1 MNEINDKKDKNRLAY
16 QKKLKDPAF
25 LFYSKDFY
33 EGTRMMLPEERA
45 CLIDLMIYQH
55 QNGIIPNDPRRLVLY
70 CSGVDEA
77 TLIATLKAKFKLT
90 DKGWVNNKME
100 EVLTYRKEF
109 ADKQSVNGQVGQFFK
124 KAKKVLKAK
133 QYNQLRDHLTQFS
146 NNEKLQIIEKYEAI
160 HVGSLEA
167 MLEAMLKHLANAN
180 ANANANVN
188 EDIEK
193 GVQGE
198 KQKIE
203 DLTIAFPFDSDNF
216 KSFWNNWK
224 EYKKA
229 EHGFKYKSQQSE
241 QSALIS
247 LNKLAGGNEE
257 IAIKIIMQSMEN
269 GWKGFFEL
277 KNFKSNGSKNTASL
291 NERLRTADAIID
303 QMYGR

>member
-1 MNEINDKKDKNRLAY
+1 M
-16 QKKLKDPAF
+16 KDPAF

-77 TLIATLKAKFKLT
+77 TLITTLKAKFKLT

-100 EVLTYRKEF
+100 EVLTCRKEF
-109 ADKQSVNGQVGQFFK
+109 ADKQSINGQVGQFFK
-124 KAKKVLKAK
+124 KAKKVLKSK
-133 QYNQLRDHLTQFS
+133 QYNQLRDYLTQFS
-146 NNEKLQIIEKYEAI
+146 NNEKLQIIEKNEAM
-160 HVGSLEA
+160 HKGNLEA
-167 MLEAMLKHLANAN
+167 MLEAMLKHLANAI
-180 ANANANVN
+180 ANANVN

-198 KQKIE
+198 KQIK
-203 DLTIAFPFDSDNF
+203 LPFESENF
-216 KSFWNNWK
+216 KTFWNNWK
-224 EYKKA
+224 EYKKV
-229 EHGFKYKSQQSE
+229 EHSFKYKSEQSE

-247 LNKLAGGNEE
+247 LSKLAAGNEE
-257 IAIKIIMQSMEN
+257 VAIKIIMQSMEH

-277 KNFKSNGSKNTASL
+277 KNYSTNGNKNNSASL